1 MGPPLPSTSLLL
13 CTYNLLA
20 QGDIGPLPP
29 KEQRVGPEGSFHRV
43 YPASTEI
50 APPRNADEG
59 WDKSSEA
66 DLAPSVILKSPS
78 PPISRLATPPAAIST
93 KYEHPSV
100 RPGAGVEGSPSEFH
114 QELEGLVLKNKD
126 DQGERQEETE
136 LSKPAAYIPWEPV
149 K

>member
-1 MGPPLPSTSLLL
+1 VGPPLPSTNVLLR
-13 CTYNLLA
+13 TYHLLA

-59 WDKSSEA
+59 WDKSSE
-66 DLAPSVILKSPS
+66 LAPSVILKSPS
-78 PPISRLATPPAAIST
+78 PPISRLATPSAPIST

-100 RPGAGVEGSPSEFH
+100 RPGAGGEGSPSELR
-114 QELEGLVLKNKD
+114 QELAGLVFKNKD
-126 DQGERQEETE
+126 DQGERQETE
-136 LSKPAAYIPWEPV
+136 LAKPAAYIPWEPV